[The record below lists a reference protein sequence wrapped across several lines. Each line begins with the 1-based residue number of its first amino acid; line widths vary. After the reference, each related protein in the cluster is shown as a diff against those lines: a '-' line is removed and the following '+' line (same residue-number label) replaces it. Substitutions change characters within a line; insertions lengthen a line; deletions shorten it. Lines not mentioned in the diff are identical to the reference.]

1 VTANKAS
8 EGKFDYINTYSGATK
23 ALSELNPFG
32 EVSYRIIYED
42 GTATVLALSDEAGKA
57 YVIELDEGELLSVS
71 KSFFEADCPKIA
83 HDGKRDIVYLERH
96 GINLNGIVF
105 DNSIAAYILNSTG
118 NEYEYNELAEDFLSE
133 SYPSIEEIMGK
144 GKSRLTVAALGDE
157 DKTRLFGSMAE
168 VGLRAKSVMAD
179 KIEENKQ
186 HELYYDIEL
195 PLIYVLADME
205 LAGMGVDRD
214 ELVRYGKSLEGKIA
228 ELQAD
233 IYWLAGE
240 EFNINSPKQ
249 LGVILFEKLG
259 LKGGKKTK
267 TGWSTAADVLEKL
280 KDEDEIV
287 SKVLEYRTYV
297 KLKSTYADGLL
308 AVLDE
313 ATGRIYSTFN
323 QTVTATGR
331 ISSTEPNL
339 QNIPIRL
346 ELGRQ
351 LRKAFIPKAGCVY
364 VDGDYSQIE
373 LRVLAAMSG
382 DETLINAFNEG
393 QDIHALT
400 ASQVF
405 NVPFEEVT
413 PQQRSNA
420 KAVNFGIVYG
430 IGAFSLGQD
439 IGISRKEA
447 ERYIEGYFEKY
458 PKVKSFMSDM
468 VEFAKKNG
476 YGTTIFNRIRHI
488 PSSNF
493 VQRSFGERV
502 AMNMPVQGSA
512 ADIIKIAMVKVHKRL
527 KDEGLK
533 SKLILQVHDELLI
546 EAEKSEL
553 DRVKL
558 IMSEEMESAV
568 KLPVPLEIDV
578 HVGETWYEAK

>member
-1 VTANKAS
+1 
-8 EGKFDYINTYSGATK
+8 
-23 ALSELNPFG
+23 
-32 EVSYRIIYED
+32 
-42 GTATVLALSDEAGKA
+42 
-57 YVIELDEGELLSVS
+57 
-71 KSFFEADCPKIA
+71 
-83 HDGKRDIVYLERH
+83 
-96 GINLNGIVF
+96 
-105 DNSIAAYILNSTG
+105 
-118 NEYEYNELAEDFLSE
+118 
-133 SYPSIEEIMGK
+133 
-144 GKSRLTVAALGDE
+144 
-157 DKTRLFGSMAE
+157 
-168 VGLRAKSVMAD
+168 
-179 KIEENKQ
+179 
-186 HELYYDIEL
+186 
-195 PLIYVLADME
+195 
-205 LAGMGVDRD
+205 
-214 ELVRYGKSLEGKIA
+214 
-228 ELQAD
+228 
-233 IYWLAGE
+233 
-240 EFNINSPKQ
+240 
-249 LGVILFEKLG
+249 
-259 LKGGKKTK
+259 
-267 TGWSTAADVLEKL
+267 
-280 KDEDEIV
+280 
-287 SKVLEYRTYV
+287 
-297 KLKSTYADGLL
+297 
-308 AVLDE
+308 
-313 ATGRIYSTFN
+313 
-323 QTVTATGR
+323 
-331 ISSTEPNL
+331 
-339 QNIPIRL
+339 L

-351 LRKAFIPKAGCVY
+351 LRKAFIPKEGCVY

-382 DETLINAFNEG
+382 DETLIKAFNEG

-458 PKVKSFMSDM
+458 PKVKTFMSDM

-476 YGTTIFNRIRHI
+476 YGATIFNRIRHI
-488 PSSNF
+488 PEISSSNF